1 MSTPSPD
8 AEDRTILV
16 VEDEV
21 LIRLVIAD
29 YLRDCGYRVLEASQ
43 ADEAMAI
50 LDTPDL
56 RIDMVFSDVE
66 MPKGSMD
73 GFGLAQWVR
82 AHHPGIPV
90 ILTSGAARSAE
101 IAADLCETGP
111 LMDKPYEPGHVADRI
126 RRLLAQRPAPGAA
139 GSEPAARCA

>member
-1 MSTPSPD
+1 MSTPAPD
-8 AEDRTILV
+8 AADRTILI

-29 YLRDCGYRVLEASQ
+29 YLRDCGYRVHEASQ
-43 ADEAMAI
+43 ADEAVTI
-50 LDTPDL
+50 LNTPGL
-56 RIDMVFSDVE
+56 HIDVVFSDVE

-73 GFGLAQWVR
+73 GFGLARWVR
-82 AHHPGIPV
+82 THHPGIPV

-111 LMDKPYEPGHVADRI
+111 LLGKPYEPVHVVDRI
-126 RRLLAQRPAPGAA
+126 RRLLAQRPGPGAA